1 MFLKKAFYRIVL
13 FINLI
18 FATGLLLSYISV
30 YVNPSLFW
38 PAAFFGLV
46 YPFLLL
52 ANVLF
57 MILWLVRLKKEFLI
71 SLIIILLGWGY
82 IKRVVSFH
90 GKSLEKETTETI
102 IDAEGSDIENKS
114 SINLLSYN
122 VRLFNIF
129 NHSKDKN
136 AGERILELISEEMPD
151 LCCLQELYIDSKKGV
166 SLEELKKS
174 LSSTPYSNIAW
185 ANRFGKIK
193 HYGIATFSKFPMIN
207 KGIIR
212 YPNSKN
218 ISIYSDI
225 VVAEDTL
232 RIYNNHLQSVRF
244 KKRNFDFLVN
254 LDLQSEEETIL
265 ELRDISSRLKTA
277 YIKRAEQADILSEHI
292 KKSPYHVIVCGDFND
307 TPVSYS
313 YRKIKGD
320 LNDAFTVSGKGLGN
334 TYSGTF
340 PKVRI
345 DYIFYSDEF
354 SVFNFQTTKVEYSDH
369 YPVSCSLRL
378 HR

>member
-1 MFLKKAFYRIVL
+1 MKKILYRILL

-18 FATGLLLSYISV
+18 FAAGLLLSYMSV
-30 YVNPSLFW
+30 YVNPSIFW
-38 PAAFFGLV
+38 PVAFFGLV

-57 MILWLVRLKKEFLI
+57 MIMWLVRLKKEFLI

-82 IKRVVSFH
+82 IKRVVSFQ
-90 GKSLEKETTETI
+90 GKSLDKETTETI
-102 IDAEGSDIENKS
+102 IDTDGSDIENKTN
-114 SINLLSYN
+114 INLLSYN

-129 NHSKDKN
+129 NQSKDKN
-136 AGERILELISEEMPD
+136 AGEKILELISGKNPD
-151 LCCLQELYIDSKKGV
+151 LCCLQEVYIDNEKGI
-166 SLEELKKS
+166 SLEELTKNLS
-174 LSSTPYSNIAW
+174 LTPYSNIVW
-185 ANRFGKIK
+185 ANKIGKK
-193 HYGIATFSKFPMIN
+193 EYYGIATFSKFPMVN
-207 KGIIR
+207 KGAIR
-212 YPNSKN
+212 YPDSKN

-225 VVAEDTL
+225 VIAEDTL

-244 KKRNFDFLVN
+244 NKRNFDFLVN

-265 ELRDISSRLKTA
+265 ELRDISSRLKNA
-277 YIKRAEQADILSEHI
+277 YIKRAKQADILSEHI
-292 KKSPYHVIVCGDFND
+292 RNSPYPVIVCGDFND
-307 TPVSYS
+307 TPVSYV

-320 LNDAFTVSGKGLGN
+320 LNDAFTLSGRGLGN

-354 SVFNFQTTKVEYSDH
+354 SVFNFRTTKVEYSDH
-369 YPVSCSLRL
+369 YPVSCSLR
-378 HR
+378 

>member
-1 MFLKKAFYRIVL
+1 MKKILYRILL

-18 FATGLLLSYISV
+18 FAAGLLLSYMSV
-30 YVNPSLFW
+30 YVNPSIFW
-38 PAAFFGLV
+38 PVAFFGLV

-57 MILWLVRLKKEFLI
+57 MIMWLVRLKKEFLI

-82 IKRVVSFH
+82 IKRVVSFQ
-90 GKSLEKETTETI
+90 GKSLDKETMETI
-102 IDAEGSDIENKS
+102 IDTDGSDIENKTN
-114 SINLLSYN
+114 INLLSYN

-129 NHSKDKN
+129 NQSKDKN
-136 AGERILELISEEMPD
+136 AGEKILELISGKNPD
-151 LCCLQELYIDSKKGV
+151 LCCLQELYIDNEKGI
-166 SLEELKKS
+166 SLEELTKNLS
-174 LSSTPYSNIAW
+174 LTPYSNIVW
-185 ANRFGKIK
+185 ANKIGKK
-193 HYGIATFSKFPMIN
+193 EYYGIATFSKFPMVN
-207 KGIIR
+207 KGAIR
-212 YPNSKN
+212 YPDSKN

-225 VVAEDTL
+225 VIAEDTL

-244 KKRNFDFLVN
+244 KKRNIDFLEN

-265 ELRDISSRLKTA
+265 ELRDISSRLKNA

-292 KKSPYHVIVCGDFND
+292 RNSPYRVIVCGDFND
-307 TPVSYS
+307 TPVSYV

-320 LNDAFTVSGKGLGN
+320 LNDAFTLSGRGLGN

-354 SVFNFQTTKVEYSDH
+354 SVFNFRTTKVEYSDH
-369 YPVSCSLRL
+369 YPVSCSLR
-378 HR
+378 

>member
-1 MFLKKAFYRIVL
+1 MKKILYRILL

-18 FATGLLLSYISV
+18 FAAGLLLSYMSV
-30 YVNPSLFW
+30 YVNPSIFW
-38 PAAFFGLV
+38 PVAFFGLV

-57 MILWLVRLKKEFLI
+57 MIMWLVRLKKEFLI

-82 IKRVVSFH
+82 IKRVVSFQ
-90 GKSLEKETTETI
+90 GKSLDKETTETLL
-102 IDAEGSDIENKS
+102 DTDGSDIENKT
-114 SINLLSYN
+114 SIDLLSYN

-129 NHSKDKN
+129 NQSKDKN
-136 AGERILELISEEMPD
+136 AGEKILELISGKNPD
-151 LCCLQELYIDSKKGV
+151 LCCLQEVYIDNEKGIA
-166 SLEELKKS
+166 LEELTKNLS
-174 LSSTPYSNIAW
+174 LTPYSNIVW
-185 ANRFGKIK
+185 ANKIGEK
-193 HYGIATFSKFPMIN
+193 EYYGIATFSKFPMVN
-207 KGIIR
+207 KGAIR
-212 YPNSKN
+212 YPDSKN

-225 VVAEDTL
+225 VIAEDTL

-244 KKRNFDFLVN
+244 NKRNFDFLVN

-265 ELRDISSRLKTA
+265 ELRDISSRLKNA

-292 KKSPYHVIVCGDFND
+292 RNSPYRVIVCGDFND
-307 TPVSYS
+307 TPVSYV

-320 LNDAFTVSGKGLGN
+320 LNDAFTVSGRGFGN

-354 SVFNFQTTKVEYSDH
+354 LVSNFQTTKVEYSDH
-369 YPVSCSLRL
+369 YPVSCSLR
-378 HR
+378 

>member
-1 MFLKKAFYRIVL
+1 
-13 FINLI
+13 
-18 FATGLLLSYISV
+18 
-30 YVNPSLFW
+30 
-38 PAAFFGLV
+38 
-46 YPFLLL
+46 
-52 ANVLF
+52 
-57 MILWLVRLKKEFLI
+57 MILWLVKLKKELLI
-71 SLIIILLGWGY
+71 SLIIIMIGWGY

-90 GKSLEKETTETI
+90 GNSLDKETRETI
-102 IDAEGSDIENKS
+102 IDAEGSDIENKN

-129 NHSKDKN
+129 NQSKDEN
-136 AGERILELISEEMPD
+136 AGERILELISGMKPD
-151 LCCLQELYIDSKKGV
+151 LCCLQELYIDNKRGI
-166 SLEELKKS
+166 SLEELKKN

-185 ANRFGKIK
+185 ANRVGKK
-193 HYGIATFSKFPMIN
+193 GYYGIATFSKFPMVN
-207 KGIIR
+207 KGVIR

-225 VVAEDTL
+225 VIDEDTL

-244 KKRNFDFLVN
+244 NRRNFNFLVN

-265 ELRDISSRLKTA
+265 ELRDISSRLKNA

-292 KKSPYHVIVCGDFND
+292 QNSPYHVIVCGDFND

-320 LNDAFTVSGKGLGN
+320 LNDAFTVSGRGLGN

-354 SVFNFQTTKVEYSDH
+354 SVFNFQTTKVKYSDH
-369 YPVSCSLRL
+369 YPVSCSLRF
-378 HR
+378 HQ

>member
-1 MFLKKAFYRIVL
+1 M
-13 FINLI
+13 I
-18 FATGLLLSYISV
+18 FAAGLLLSYMSV

-46 YPFLLL
+46 YPLLLL

-90 GKSLEKETTETI
+90 GKRLEKETTEAI
-102 IDAEGSDIENKS
+102 IDAEGGDFENKT

-129 NHSKDKN
+129 KHSKEKN
-136 AGERILELISEEMPD
+136 AGERILELISGKKPD
-151 LCCLQELYIDSKKGV
+151 LCCLQELYIDNKKGI
-166 SLEELKKS
+166 SLEELEKN

-185 ANRFGKIK
+185 ANKIDNK
-193 HYGIATFSKFPMIN
+193 GYYGIATFSKFPMVN
-207 KGIIR
+207 KGVIR

-244 KKRNFDFLVN
+244 VKRNIDFFVN

-265 ELRDISSRLKTA
+265 ELRDISSRLKNA

-292 KKSPYHVIVCGDFND
+292 QNSPYRIIVCGDFND
-307 TPVSYS
+307 TPVSYV

-320 LNDAFTVSGKGLGN
+320 LNDAFTVSGRGLGN

-354 SVFNFQTTKVEYSDH
+354 SVVNFKTTKEEYSDH
-369 YPVSCSLRL
+369 YPVSCELCL
-378 HR
+378 PQ

>member
-1 MFLKKAFYRIVL
+1 MKKILYRILL

-18 FATGLLLSYISV
+18 FAAGLLLSYMSV
-30 YVNPSLFW
+30 YVNPSIFW
-38 PAAFFGLV
+38 PVAFFGLV

-57 MILWLVRLKKEFLI
+57 MIMWLVRLKKEFLI

-82 IKRVVSFH
+82 IKRVVSFQ
-90 GKSLEKETTETI
+90 GKSLDKETTETL
-102 IDAEGSDIENKS
+102 IDTDGSDIENKTN
-114 SINLLSYN
+114 INLLSYN

-129 NHSKDKN
+129 NQSKDKN
-136 AGERILELISEEMPD
+136 AGEKILELISGKNPD
-151 LCCLQELYIDSKKGV
+151 LCCLQELYIDNEKGI
-166 SLEELKKS
+166 SLEELTKNLS
-174 LSSTPYSNIAW
+174 LTPYSNIVW
-185 ANRFGKIK
+185 ANKIGKK
-193 HYGIATFSKFPMIN
+193 EYYGIATFSKFPMVN
-207 KGIIR
+207 KGAIR
-212 YPNSKN
+212 YPDSKN

-225 VVAEDTL
+225 VIAEDTL

-244 KKRNFDFLVN
+244 KKRNIDFLEN

-265 ELRDISSRLKTA
+265 ELRDISSRLKNA

-292 KKSPYHVIVCGDFND
+292 RNSPYRVIVCGDFND
-307 TPVSYS
+307 TPVSYV

-320 LNDAFTVSGKGLGN
+320 LNDAFTLSGRGLGN

-354 SVFNFQTTKVEYSDH
+354 SVFNFRTTKVEYSDH
-369 YPVSCSLRL
+369 YPVSCSLR
-378 HR
+378 

>member
-1 MFLKKAFYRIVL
+1 LKKAFYRIVL

-18 FATGLLLSYISV
+18 FAAGLLLSYISV

-52 ANVLF
+52 VNVLF
-57 MILWLVRLKKEFLI
+57 MILWLVRLRKEFLI
-71 SLIIILLGWGY
+71 SLIIILSGWGY
-82 IKRVVSFH
+82 IKRVVNFH
-90 GKSLEKETTETI
+90 GKTLEKETTETI
-102 IDAEGSDIENKS
+102 TDAEGSSIENKTN
-114 SINLLSYN
+114 INLLSYN

-129 NHSKDKN
+129 NHSKEIN
-136 AGERILELISEEMPD
+136 AGERILELISGKKPD
-151 LCCLQELYIDSKKGV
+151 LCCLQELYIDNKKGV
-166 SLEELKKS
+166 SLEELKKN
-174 LSSTPYSNIAW
+174 LSSAPYSNIAW
-185 ANRFGKIK
+185 ANRFGKNK
-193 HYGIATFSKFPMIN
+193 HYGIATFSKFPMVS
-207 KGIIR
+207 KGVIR

-225 VVAEDTL
+225 VIAEDTL

-244 KKRNFDFLVN
+244 IKRNFNFLVN
-254 LDLQSEEETIL
+254 LDLQLEEETIL
-265 ELRDISSRLKTA
+265 ELRDISSRLKNA

-292 KKSPYHVIVCGDFND
+292 QNSPYHVIVCGDFND

-345 DYIFYSDEF
+345 DYIFYSDKF

-378 HR
+378 HQ

>member
-1 MFLKKAFYRIVL
+1 M

-18 FATGLLLSYISV
+18 FAAGLLLSYMSV
-30 YVNPSLFW
+30 YVNPSIFW
-38 PAAFFGLV
+38 PAAFFGLI

-57 MILWLVRLKKEFLI
+57 MIMWLVRLKKEFLI

-82 IKRVVSFH
+82 IKRVVSFQ
-90 GKSLEKETTETI
+90 GKSLDKETTETI
-102 IDAEGSDIENKS
+102 IDTDGSDIENKTN
-114 SINLLSYN
+114 INLLSYN

-129 NHSKDKN
+129 NQSKDKN
-136 AGERILELISEEMPD
+136 AGEKILELISGKNPD
-151 LCCLQELYIDSKKGV
+151 LCCLQEVYIDNEKGI
-166 SLEELKKS
+166 SLEELTKNLS
-174 LSSTPYSNIAW
+174 LTPYSNIVW
-185 ANRFGKIK
+185 ANKIGKK
-193 HYGIATFSKFPMIN
+193 EYYGIATFSKFPMVN
-207 KGIIR
+207 KGAIR
-212 YPNSKN
+212 YPDSKN

-225 VVAEDTL
+225 VIAEDTL

-244 KKRNFDFLVN
+244 NKRNFDFLVN

-265 ELRDISSRLKTA
+265 ELRDISSRLKNA
-277 YIKRAEQADILSEHI
+277 YIKRAKQADILSEHI
-292 KKSPYHVIVCGDFND
+292 RNSPYPVIVCGDFND
-307 TPVSYS
+307 TPVSYV

-320 LNDAFTVSGKGLGN
+320 LNDAFTLSGRGLGN

-354 SVFNFQTTKVEYSDH
+354 SVFNFRTTKVEYSDH
-369 YPVSCSLRL
+369 YPVSCSLR
-378 HR
+378 

>member
-1 MFLKKAFYRIVL
+1 M
-13 FINLI
+13 
-18 FATGLLLSYISV
+18 SV

-52 ANVLF
+52 ANILF

-90 GKSLEKETTETI
+90 GKSMDNETI
-102 IDAEGSDIENKS
+102 ETLIDAEGSDFENKT

-129 NHSKDKN
+129 NHSKEKN
-136 AGERILELISEEMPD
+136 AGERILELISGKKPD
-151 LCCLQELYIDSKKGV
+151 LCCLQELYIDTEKGI
-166 SLEELKKS
+166 SLEELKKN
-174 LSSTPYSNIAW
+174 LSATPYSNIAW
-185 ANRFGKIK
+185 ANRFGENN
-193 HYGIATFSKFPMIN
+193 HYGIATFSKFPMVN
-207 KGIIR
+207 KGVIR

-218 ISIYSDI
+218 ISIFSDI
-225 VVAEDTL
+225 VISEDTL

-244 KKRNFDFLVN
+244 VKRNIDFLVN
-254 LDLQSEEETIL
+254 LDLQTEEETIL
-265 ELRDISSRLKTA
+265 ELRDISLRLKNA

-292 KKSPYHVIVCGDFND
+292 QNSPYRVIVCGDFND
-307 TPVSYS
+307 TPVSYV

-320 LNDAFTVSGKGLGN
+320 LNDAFTVSGRGLGN

-345 DYIFYSDEF
+345 DYIFCSDEF
-354 SVFNFQTTKVEYSDH
+354 TVYNFRTTKEEYSDH
-369 YPVSCSLRL
+369 YPVSCSFRIN
-378 HR
+378 R

>member
-1 MFLKKAFYRIVL
+1 MKKILNRILL

-18 FATGLLLSYISV
+18 FAAGLLLSYISV

-46 YPFLLL
+46 YLYLLF
-52 ANVLF
+52 ANILF
-57 MILWLVRLKKEFLI
+57 MIFWLVKLKKEFLI
-71 SLIIILLGWGY
+71 SLIIIMIGWGY
-82 IKRVVSFH
+82 IKRAVSFH
-90 GKSLEKETTETI
+90 GKSLDKETGEIILNTE
-102 IDAEGSDIENKS
+102 SSIEQANT
-114 SINLLSYN
+114 INLLSYN

-136 AGERILELISEEMPD
+136 AREKIFELISDKKPD
-151 LCCLQELYIDSKKGV
+151 LCCLQELYIDNKKGI
-166 SLEELKKS
+166 SLEELKQK

-185 ANRFGKIK
+185 ADRFGKNK
-193 HYGIATFSKFPMIN
+193 HYGIATFSKFPMVN
-207 KGIIR
+207 KGVIR
-212 YPNSKN
+212 YPDSKN

-225 VVAEDTL
+225 AFIEDTI

-244 KKRNFDFLVN
+244 IKRNIDFLVN

-265 ELRDISSRLKTA
+265 ELRDISSRLKNA
-277 YIKRAEQADILSEHI
+277 YIKRAKQADILSKHI
-292 KKSPYHVIVCGDFND
+292 ENSPYPVIVCGDFND
-307 TPVSYS
+307 TPVSYT

-354 SVFNFQTTKVEYSDH
+354 SGFNYQTIKVEYSDH
-369 YPVSCSLRL
+369 YPISCSLRS
-378 HR
+378 RQ

>member
-1 MFLKKAFYRIVL
+1 MKKILYRILL

-18 FATGLLLSYISV
+18 FAAGLLLSYMSV
-30 YVNPSLFW
+30 YVNPSIFW
-38 PAAFFGLV
+38 PAAFFGLI

-57 MILWLVRLKKEFLI
+57 MIMWLVRLKKEFLI

-82 IKRVVSFH
+82 IKRVVSFQ
-90 GKSLEKETTETI
+90 GKSLDKETTETI
-102 IDAEGSDIENKS
+102 IDTDGSDIENKTN
-114 SINLLSYN
+114 INLLSYN

-129 NHSKDKN
+129 NQSKDKN
-136 AGERILELISEEMPD
+136 AGEKILELISGKNPD
-151 LCCLQELYIDSKKGV
+151 LCCLQEVYIDNEKGI
-166 SLEELKKS
+166 SLEELTKNLS
-174 LSSTPYSNIAW
+174 LTPYSNIVW
-185 ANRFGKIK
+185 ANKIGKK
-193 HYGIATFSKFPMIN
+193 EYYGIATFSKFPMVN
-207 KGIIR
+207 KGAIR
-212 YPNSKN
+212 YPDSKN

-225 VVAEDTL
+225 VIAEDTL

-244 KKRNFDFLVN
+244 NKRNFDFLVN

-265 ELRDISSRLKTA
+265 ELRDISSRLKNA
-277 YIKRAEQADILSEHI
+277 YIKRAKQADILSEHI
-292 KKSPYHVIVCGDFND
+292 RNSPYPVIVCGDFND
-307 TPVSYS
+307 TPVSYV

-320 LNDAFTVSGKGLGN
+320 LNDAFTLSGRGLGN

-354 SVFNFQTTKVEYSDH
+354 SVFNFRTTKVEYSDH
-369 YPVSCSLRL
+369 YPVSCSLR
-378 HR
+378 